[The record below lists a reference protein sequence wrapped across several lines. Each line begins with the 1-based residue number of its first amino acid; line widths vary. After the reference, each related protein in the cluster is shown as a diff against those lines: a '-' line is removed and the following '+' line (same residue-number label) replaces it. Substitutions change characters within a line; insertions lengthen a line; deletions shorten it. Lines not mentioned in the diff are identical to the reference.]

1 MSKAIQQPKLPSF
14 FYFLITG
21 TLYVRIPNPDMPEE
35 TQDIAVPTLN
45 VVIKTE
51 MPYFGMQA
59 MADANNGLQ
68 IRYRTESGDRVGV
81 VENIVINSVF
91 PMGLMTEEQYNWRA
105 EAEKAEG
112 V

>member
-1 MSKAIQQPKLPSF
+1 MSKAIEQPKLPSF

-51 MPYFGMQA
+51 MPYFGKQA
-59 MADANNGLQ
+59 IADANTGLQ
-68 IRYRTESGDRVGV
+68 IRYRTDSKDEIGIIENV
-81 VENIVINSVF
+81 VLNSVF
-91 PMGLMTEEQYNWRA
+91 PMGFMTEEEYAKRKPA
-105 EAEKAEG
+105 PEG